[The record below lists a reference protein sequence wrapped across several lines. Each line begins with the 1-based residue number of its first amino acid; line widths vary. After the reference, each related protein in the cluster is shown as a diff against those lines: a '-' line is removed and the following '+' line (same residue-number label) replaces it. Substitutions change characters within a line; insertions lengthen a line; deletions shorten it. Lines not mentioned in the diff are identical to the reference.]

1 MSAEPTRSAV
11 FAYGSLVN
19 TRGVAQMLGREIR
32 GSEPVRLEGWCRR
45 WSLKRNNLEI
55 EKTFA
60 RHDNGQKPAWILSLN
75 VERVEG
81 SLEPASRA
89 APNGVLLPASAED
102 LERFDSR
109 EHRYDRVEVTEQIR
123 PAEGPG
129 RDSAEESGRRDRLE
143 AFDRVYTYSAKP
155 ENLAPRPPTDSIV
168 LRSYYDAVQSAFA
181 ELGGAELAN
190 YVTTTEPPGV
200 EIAAG
205 VLVAD
210 AITAGNPRD
219 W

>member
-1 MSAEPTRSAV
+1 MHP
-11 FAYGSLVN
+11 
-19 TRGVAQMLGREIR
+19 
-32 GSEPVRLEGWCRR
+32 
-45 WSLKRNNLEI
+45 
-55 EKTFA
+55 A
-60 RHDNGQKPAWILSLN
+60 RHALGDRP
-75 VERVEG
+75 V
-81 SLEPASRA
+81 SRIDIHLG
-89 APNGVLLPASAED
+89 N
-102 LERFDSR
+102 
-109 EHRYDRVEVTEQIR
+109 H
-123 PAEGPG
+123 
-129 RDSAEESGRRDRLE
+129 RLE

-190 YVTTTEPPGV
+190 YVATTEPPGV